1 MNNRIIFILPL
12 LLWLQTS
19 LVAQDVVGCT
29 QLLEDAREA
38 YAAGM
43 VELVP
48 ELLLPCIE
56 ESGFSGTARE
66 EAYKL
71 IINAYLFDY
80 LPDEADKLMS
90 AFLDENPN
98 YEAQASDPSEF
109 KLLLETHKERR
120 AEEAAALVAA
130 ARTRQLEEQAAQQQ
144 AAEQSKAQKKA
155 GANSALDSDKP
166 RIGFQVGVS
175 GSKGAIMEPYSV
187 GDPNSEDG
195 KYAFAP
201 GFVLGAKVDLPLS
214 KGIEIGLGLLYN
226 RVNLSYSASP
236 YDFTSYTYHESE
248 NKIQLPV
255 SMLVY
260 LNPKGQTRAY
270 LRVGVVADYLF
281 SASAYGTRT
290 YEETDSY
297 LKDVE
302 VEKMSI
308 SDTRS
313 RMNMQGLLGV
323 GVNIPLQN
331 AFLSIEACYSAG
343 FLQTN
348 KSEYRYDNQDI
359 LWILYQ
365 VDSDFRVNQLLLN
378 VGMTWNL
385 N

>member
-1 MNNRIIFILPL
+1 MD
-12 LLWLQTS
+12 T
-19 LVAQDVVGCT
+19 
-29 QLLEDAREA
+29 
-38 YAAGM
+38 
-43 VELVP
+43 
-48 ELLLPCIE
+48 
-56 ESGFSGTARE
+56 
-66 EAYKL
+66 
-71 IINAYLFDY
+71 
-80 LPDEADKLMS
+80 
-90 AFLDENPN
+90 
-98 YEAQASDPSEF
+98 
-109 KLLLETHKERR
+109 
-120 AEEAAALVAA
+120 
-130 ARTRQLEEQAAQQQ
+130 
-144 AAEQSKAQKKA
+144 
-155 GANSALDSDKP
+155 DKP
-166 RIGFQVGVS
+166 RVGFQVGVS
-175 GSKGAIMEPYSV
+175 GSKGALMEPYSL
-187 GDPNSEDG
+187 GDPNLQEG

-201 GFVLGAKVDLPLS
+201 GFVVGLKVDLPVS

-236 YDFTSYTYHESE
+236 YDFTSYEYHECE

-255 SMLVY
+255 SMLIY

-270 LRVGVVADYLF
+270 FRVGVIADYLL

-290 YEETDSY
+290 YEETGSY

-313 RMNMQGLLGV
+313 RMNMQGLLGM

-343 FLQTN
+343 LFQSN
-348 KSEYRYDNQDI
+348 KVEGRYDNQDI
-359 LWILYQ
+359 LWMLYH

>member
-1 MNNRIIFILPL
+1 MYKRIVFILPL
-12 LLWLQTS
+12 LLWFQTS
-19 LVAQDVVGCT
+19 LHAQDVVGCT

-56 ESGFSGTARE
+56 ESGLTGSPRE

-71 IINAYLFDY
+71 VINAYLFDY

-90 AFLDENPN
+90 TFLDENPN

-120 AEEAAALVAA
+120 AGEAAALVAA
-130 ARTRQLEEQAAQQQ
+130 ARTKQLEEQAAQQQ

-155 GANSALDSDKP
+155 GSSSAPDNDKP

-187 GDPNSEDG
+187 GDPTSEDG

-201 GFVLGAKVDLPLS
+201 GFVLGAKVDLPMS

-236 YDFTSYTYHESE
+236 YDFTSYTYHECE

-343 FLQTN
+343 FFQTN
-348 KSEYRYDNQDI
+348 KSEDRYDNQDI
-359 LWILYQ
+359 LWILYHA
-365 VDSDFRVNQLLLN
+365 DSDFRVNQLLLN
-378 VGMTWNL
+378 VGITWNL